1 MLCIIATSTVQ
12 TMLLAAEGST
22 LPISS
27 AAVKDPCLVSLMLR
41 AKLFVAGSQLPTPEY
56 RLLLL
61 RP

>member
-1 MLCIIATSTVQ
+1 
-12 TMLLAAEGST
+12 MLLAAEGST